1 MCSGV
6 RPNSVSWLLPCGL
19 ASRAVADITSLLTFR
34 GQLNGMH
41 YAHALIRRFSPYEEH
56 QHSDSPTGM
65 VDFTDLSL
73 TEDEKATRSDRNSLA

>member
-34 GQLNGMH
+34 GQLNDMH
-41 YAHALIRRFSPYEEH
+41 HAHALILRCSPSEEYN
-56 QHSDSPTGM
+56 QSDSSIGM
-65 VDFTDLSL
+65 VESTDLPL
-73 TEDEKATRSDRNSLA
+73 IEDEKSTRSDRKSLA